1 MGLRLLDSSDLLP
14 SCLRAETVGHTTD
27 PSQKVSLPVR
37 WGLNYIFLDG
47 WSGTRDMEET
57 SIRVE
62 AFSLFLPLLCW
73 NHTRVL
79 LHSTQSH
86 IIIAKWK
93 QDTFCTPESFSSH
106 GVWKH
111 RRVHAFPRKSKL

>member
-27 PSQKVSLPVR
+27 ASQKVSPPIR

-47 WSGTRDMEET
+47 WPGTRDMEET

-62 AFSLFLPLLCW
+62 ASSLLESHTCADTLDSKSHHNRKVETRHLLYSTVFRNTGVCTYFLGKVSC
-73 NHTRVL
+73 
-79 LHSTQSH
+79 
-86 IIIAKWK
+86 
-93 QDTFCTPESFSSH
+93 SFY
-106 GVWKH
+106 
-111 RRVHAFPRKSKL
+111 